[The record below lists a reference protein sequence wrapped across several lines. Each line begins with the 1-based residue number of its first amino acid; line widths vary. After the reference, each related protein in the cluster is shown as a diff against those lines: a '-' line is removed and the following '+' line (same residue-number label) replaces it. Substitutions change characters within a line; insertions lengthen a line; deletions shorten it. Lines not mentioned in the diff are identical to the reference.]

1 MLIKIYLKL
10 KTYIMRS
17 FYKKGIKMAI
27 QSVEPN
33 VADKINSELKSYK
46 LDYKLE
52 QENLNQEIDNALL
65 EYASKGGGKGGNR
78 PDAKLLLQD
87 SSLNFYPIL
96 IEYKGYADKLEKLD
110 TDGNIENKTAKNEP
124 NFKNIKEYAVNGA
137 IHYANALLHHTSYTD
152 IIAIGVTGSKDNK
165 GKLQTKIGVYYVSKS
180 NLGIGQ
186 KVSDFS
192 DLSFLKGSNFDEF
205 AKSLKDLNLSH
216 DELEKIKQKREKEI
230 DTSLVKLNN
239 DIYNNEKG
247 LGENDRVYLVAASI
261 IATLGIPGR
270 VAPLE
275 KSQLKSSPE
284 QGNTDGEILMRK
296 IKAFLD
302 CKNIP
307 TDKKDLILRTL
318 SNTILS
324 ENINKISDGQTQLK
338 RVFCKIVD
346 DLGIY
351 YKIGLTTDFT
361 GKLFN
366 EMYSWLGFSQDK
378 LNDVVLTPSYVA
390 TLLVRLARV
399 NKDSY
404 VWDFATGSAGL
415 LVAAMNEM
423 IKDAKA
429 TINSPQELKQKELK
443 IKAEQLLGLEIL
455 PSVYMLA
462 VLNMIMMGDGSSNIL
477 NKDSLNDFSGEY
489 GFGDIKEKFPAT
501 AFVLNPPYSAPGN
514 GMIFVETALN
524 MMSKG
529 YAAIIIQNSAGSGR
543 AREFN
548 KKILKHNT
556 LIASIKMPTD
566 LFVGKSS
573 VQTNVYVFKVGE
585 KHEKDEMVKFI
596 DFSND
601 GYARSNRKKASN
613 NLKIADRAHERYDE
627 LVNLVRF
634 GASKLEIF
642 TQNEY
647 YEATIDPD
655 NGADW
660 NKSRPVDTMPTL
672 ADFKKSVSDYLSWEV
687 SQILKKDSPKQRV
700 ISRNLENLER
710 EFRSNGGEFREY
722 KVTNLFNYTRGT
734 RLIKSNRLDGKYPLV
749 TAGEFNQGVKGFIE
763 PNTQKI
769 YNNAIT
775 IDMFCNAFVH
785 LDDFCCD
792 DNILVLQSKNPI
804 NHKALFY
811 IATVINMDK
820 YKFGYGKQYRM
831 NSLEAHKIL
840 LPTLGG
846 KINFSF
852 MEKFIEEL
860 KRERVEELDAY
871 LRATGLKNYEL
882 TDAEKSA
889 LAKFDEFSR
898 RGGVAREFRSNDGEF
913 EEIRLETFF
922 DSFNGN
928 FDIQKEHI
936 NGNGEYVVTAGLGE
950 NGIFGKTDVKAKIF
964 DANTITID
972 MFGNAFYRGFKYKM
986 VTHARVFCLKP
997 LFKINTLQGLFL
1009 VATLHF
1015 LKYKFGYGN
1024 MCSWIKVKNEKIIL
1038 PTNDSG
1044 EIDYEFMNDF
1054 IKAIKKLVIKDV
1066 VLWADKKIEAT
1077 KNVINKQI

>member
-1 MLIKIYLKL
+1 
-10 KTYIMRS
+10 
-17 FYKKGIKMAI
+17 MAI

-366 EMYSWLGFSQDK
+366 EMYSWLGFTQDK

-423 IKDAKA
+423 IKDAKDN
-429 TINSPQELKQKELK
+429 IKSPEEFKQKELK

-455 PSVYMLA
+455 PSIYMLA

-477 NKDSLNDFSGEY
+477 NKDSLSDFSGEY

-514 GMIFVETALN
+514 GMVFVETALN

-573 VQTNVYVFKVGE
+573 VQTNIYVFKVGE

-710 EFRSNGGEFREY
+710 EFKSNGGEFREFRLGEVFY
-722 KVTNLFNYTRGT
+722 LKSSKQIFHAQNLEIYDEQIEGSNPYVVRATTNNGIRGYVIEDPSHLNDGNTLSFAQDTFSVFYQAQPYFTGNKVKILMPKF
-734 RLIKSNRLDGKYPLV
+734 
-749 TAGEFNQGVKGFIE
+749 AEFNS
-763 PNTQKI
+763 KI
-769 YNNAIT
+769 ALYMVSNFN
-775 IDMFCNAFVH
+775 H
-785 LDDFCCD
+785 
-792 DNILVLQSKNPI
+792 VLQDCTWGLGSN
-804 NHKALFY
+804 
-811 IATVINMDK
+811 V
-820 YKFGYGKQYRM
+820 
-831 NSLEAHKIL
+831 NSISEIKII

-846 KINFSF
+846 EINFSF

-860 KRERVEELDAY
+860 ERERVEELERERVEELDAY

-882 TDAEKSA
+882 TQSEKSA
-889 LAKFDEFSR
+889 LAKFDEFNR
-898 RGGVAREFRSNDGEF
+898 RGGVAKKFKIGDLFKVVSNPQLNKESFHFSDNGEYPYF
-913 EEIRLETFF
+913 TRTVLN
-922 DSFNGN
+922 NGIAGYV
-928 FDIQKEHI
+928 DYLDEKHKI
-936 NGNGEYVVTAGLGE
+936 NGNSLAVGMLGMQFFYMEKDFYAGQFTKTIYPKFDNFNKDIAQYFICWLNKKQNFYQSHLVRDFERLFNETKILLPISE
-950 NGIFGKTDVKAKIF
+950 N
-964 DANTITID
+964 
-972 MFGNAFYRGFKYKM
+972 
-986 VTHARVFCLKP
+986 
-997 LFKINTLQGLFL
+997 
-1009 VATLHF
+1009 
-1015 LKYKFGYGN
+1015 
-1024 MCSWIKVKNEKIIL
+1024 
-1038 PTNDSG
+1038 G
-1044 EIDYEFMNDF
+1044 EIDYKYMENF
-1054 IKAIKKLVIKDV
+1054 IKAIEKLVIKDV

-1077 KNVINKQI
+1077 KNVINK

>member
-1 MLIKIYLKL
+1 
-10 KTYIMRS
+10 
-17 FYKKGIKMAI
+17 MAI

-52 QENLNQEIDNALL
+52 QESLNQEIDNALL

-96 IEYKGYADKLEKLD
+96 IEYKGYEDKLEKLD

-318 SNTILS
+318 SNTILA

-366 EMYSWLGFSQDK
+366 EMYSWLGFTQDK

-514 GMIFVETALN
+514 GMVFVETALN

-573 VQTNVYVFKVGE
+573 VQTNIYVFKAGE

-687 SQILKKDSPKQRV
+687 LQILKKDSPSRSSIVSQR
-700 ISRNLENLER
+700 IANLER
-710 EFRSNGGEFREY
+710 EFKASGGKFKEFRLDEIFEISGSKTTPKLKLEEIGLGKFPYVTTQATSNG
-722 KVTNLFNYTRGT
+722 
-734 RLIKSNRLDGKYPLV
+734 I
-749 TAGEFNQGVKGFIE
+749 AGFYNFWTEKG
-763 PNTQKI
+763 NC
-769 YNNAIT
+769 IT
-775 IDMFCNAFVH
+775 IDSAVLGTAFYQKENFSASDHVEILRPKFKINEKVALYFATLLNRMARV
-785 LDDFCCD
+785 LDYSYGKKRS
-792 DNILVLQSKNPI
+792 Q
-804 NHKALFY
+804 KALK
-811 IATVINMDK
+811 N
-820 YKFGYGKQYRM
+820 
-831 NSLEAHKIL
+831 EKIL
-840 LPTLGG
+840 LPMLGG
-846 KINFSF
+846 EINFSF

-860 KRERVEELDAY
+860 ERERVEELDAY
-871 LRATGLKNYEL
+871 LAVTGLKNYEL

-889 LAKFDEFSR
+889 LAKFDEFDKW
-898 RGGVAREFRSNDGEF
+898 GGVAKEFNLKKLFGSSTRGKRLKSSDRLDGNLPF
-913 EEIRLETFF
+913 
-922 DSFNGN
+922 
-928 FDIQKEHI
+928 
-936 NGNGEYVVTAGLGE
+936 VTAGE
-950 NGIFGKTDVKAKIF
+950 ADMGISAFISNDVEIF
-964 DANTITID
+964 KENTITID
-972 MFGNAFYRGFKYKM
+972 MFGSSKYRNYKYGADDHVAVVHTENLPK
-986 VTHARVFCLKP
+986 HAA
-997 LFKINTLQGLFL
+997 IY
-1009 VATLHF
+1009 VATAIH
-1015 LKYKFGYGN
+1015 
-1024 MCSWIKVKNEKIIL
+1024 KVANAGQFSYARNFYAKDADELNIL
-1038 PTNDSG
+1038 LPVLNG
-1044 EIDYEFMNDF
+1044 EICYEFMNDF
-1054 IKAIKKLVIKDV
+1054 IKAIEKLVIKDV
-1066 VLWADKKIEAT
+1066 VLWADKKIETT
-1077 KNVINKQI
+1077 KKVVNKA